1 MKVADQAKQTDPID
15 GNSTKKSKSK
25 QLFLSLLFIFIVLVT
40 SFSFIT
46 SPAFSVGNIKIDGN
60 KYLTGEE
67 IYQIAGV
74 PEKINIFRLNTKE
87 IQTRLLK
94 DLRIS
99 EANVLRDFPSTITIH
114 IVERKPIA
122 YVACDYGFVEVDKT
136 GLILAAYKSV
146 KNIDVPMIT
155 GVTLHNLYVGDKV
168 DNMLMVN
175 VLKYLS
181 YLDESS
187 INQVSEVNATVADQL
202 IAYTNSSVQIK
213 IGNNERLADKARLTQ
228 EFLGELKKT
237 KLPIEYID
245 LNFASPFIKF
255 KK

>member
-1 MKVADQAKQTDPID
+1 MADLEDSSVVK
-15 GNSTKKSKSK
+15 NSTSK
-25 QLFLSLLFIFIVLVT
+25 QLFLSLLFIFIVLIT
-40 SFSFIT
+40 GFSFII
-46 SPAFSVGNIKIDGN
+46 SPTFSIGEIKVDGN
-60 KYLTGEE
+60 KYLTTEE

-87 IQTRLLK
+87 IQERLLK

-99 EANVLRDFPSTITIH
+99 EAAVSRDFPSRITIH

-122 YVACDYGFVEVDKT
+122 YIACDYGFLEIDKS
-136 GLILAAYKSV
+136 GLILAAYKNI
-146 KNIDVPMIT
+146 KNINVPMIT
-155 GVTLHNLYVGDKV
+155 GIVLQNLYVGDKV
-168 DNMLMVN
+168 DHAVLYN
-175 VLKYLS
+175 VLEYLS

-187 INQVSEVNATVADQL
+187 INQMSEVNATSSDQL
-202 IAYTNSSVQIK
+202 IAYTNSSVQIR
-213 IGNNERLADKARLTQ
+213 IGKNERLLEKAKLTE

>member
-1 MKVADQAKQTDPID
+1 MKMADQTDPID
-15 GNSTKKSKSK
+15 SDSVKKSNSK

-40 SFSFIT
+40 GFSFIT
-46 SPAFSVGNIKIDGN
+46 SPAFSVGDIKIDGN
-60 KYLTGEE
+60 KYLTTEE

-99 EANVLRDFPSTITIH
+99 EANVLRNFPSSITIDV
-114 IVERKPIA
+114 VERKPIA
-122 YVACDYGFVEVDKT
+122 YAACDYGFVEVDKT

-146 KNIDVPMIT
+146 KNINVPMIT
-155 GVTLHNLYVGDKV
+155 GITLHNLYVGDKV
-168 DNMLMVN
+168 DNKVMIH
-175 VLKYLS
+175 VLEYLA
-181 YLDESS
+181 YLDEAS
-187 INQVSEVNATVADQL
+187 INQMSEVNAASADQL
-202 IAYTNSSVQIK
+202 IAYTNTSVQIK
-213 IGNNERLADKARLTQ
+213 IGNNERLEDKAKVTQ